1 MAVQPRMFPDSASF
15 SLNEL
20 LKTIQKNGIST
31 LWAEVDT
38 LDAVIKKTS
47 LPFGKDVT
55 MAFNV
60 DAGGGAFSR
69 LAQQGGVFA
78 PGDRTRNILGKVKP
92 KSQTF
97 TLQFERFADALSKEQ
112 AKAYINTAKQEYD
125 SKMAF
130 QKSFM
135 ALQFLGDG
143 TARQAEPIA
152 FGATDTVSGANF
164 TIASERT
171 PLKIKISSL
180 DTAAGSVAHL
190 MEGSVISFPFVDV
203 DPGTTGTASVT
214 QAAGLVR
221 LLALTFTQGD
231 SKTYDAFRVVKVEQ
245 ETNYIYVL
253 PARLM
258 NAVYTGST
266 PDATGSYV
274 QQSNWT
280 DGAGVVTVT
289 FTKGVRA
296 DLVVSATDADYN
308 DTIASLALVF
318 SATASTDSLPTKIA
332 LIHPLF
338 INQSQAAARE
348 QIGVGWTGSTDV
360 AFIHDGIFT
369 GLETLL
375 CNESNTVHG
384 IDRGNVLQYLATSKD
399 NGLKDLTFN
408 SLYSFLSQHVNRN
421 RKMQFDWSSL
431 MMNPITYS
439 SMISLSELDRRI
451 TEGKGIRGEDGA
463 KIIQMHGK
471 KFQFDE
477 HSSQR
482 HDRIYCLAKN
492 AVEMH
497 GGKENLIKVGG
508 QGEYLAMVDGR
519 RTNVIESYYE
529 VIGELTLECPRVNAY
544 MRNYKITTF

>member
-1 MAVQPRMFPDSASF
+1 MAQPRLFPDSTTF
-15 SLNEL
+15 SLSEL

-38 LDAVIKKTS
+38 LDAVVKKS
-47 LPFGKDVT
+47 ALPFGQKVK

-60 DAGGGAFSR
+60 DAGGGAFGR

-78 PGDRTRNILGKVKP
+78 PGDRTRNILGEVKP
-92 KSQTF
+92 KYQTF
-97 TLQFERFADALSKEQ
+97 TLQFERFADTLSKEQ

-135 ALQFLGDG
+135 SLQLLGDG

-152 FGATDTVSGANF
+152 FGAVDTVSGANF
-164 TIASERT
+164 TLASERT
-171 PLKIKISSL
+171 PLKVKISSS
-180 DTAAGSVAHL
+180 DSAAGSVAHL

-245 ETNYIYVL
+245 ETNYVYLL

-258 NAVYTGST
+258 SATFTGST

-274 QQSNWT
+274 QQPNWT
-280 DGAGVVTVT
+280 DGTGVVTVT
-289 FTKGVRA
+289 FRKGVRA

-308 DTIASLALVF
+308 DPIADLALVL

-332 LIHPLF
+332 MVHPLF
-338 INQSQAAARE
+338 INESQAAARE
-348 QIGVGWTGSTDV
+348 QLGVGWTGATDLG
-360 AFIHDGIFT
+360 FIHDGIMT
-369 GLETLL
+369 GLEALL

-384 IDRGNVLQYLATSKD
+384 IDRANVLQFLATSKD
-399 NGLKDLTFN
+399 NGQKDLTFN

-421 RKMQFDWSSL
+421 RKMQFEWSSL

-451 TEGKGIRGEDGA
+451 TEGKGIRGEEGA
-463 KIIQMHGK
+463 KLIQMHGK
-471 KFQFDE
+471 KFQLDE

-482 HDRIYCLAKN
+482 HDRIYCLAKG

-508 QGEYLAMVDGR
+508 QGEYLAMVNGR
-519 RTNVIESYYE
+519 RTNVVESYYE
-529 VIGELTLECPRVNAY
+529 VSGETTLECPRVNGF
-544 MRNYKITTF
+544 MKNFKIATY